1 LYVGAASQGMT
12 DDHCVV
18 PLRRQ
23 RAVCLV
29 GQRDIVEID
38 SRLERKAGDNGNV
51 LIWDQMNEW
60 VFSLVFGLDAV
71 WDEGRKRVSLLFE
84 DRISSLLG

>member
-1 LYVGAASQGMT
+1 
-12 DDHCVV
+12 
-18 PLRRQ
+18 
-23 RAVCLV
+23 
-29 GQRDIVEID
+29 
-38 SRLERKAGDNGNV
+38 